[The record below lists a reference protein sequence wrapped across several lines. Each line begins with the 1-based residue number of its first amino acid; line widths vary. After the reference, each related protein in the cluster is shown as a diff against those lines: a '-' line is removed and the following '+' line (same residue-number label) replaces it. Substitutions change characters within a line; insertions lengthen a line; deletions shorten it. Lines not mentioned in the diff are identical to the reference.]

1 MAFKLIN
8 AVEARPGA
16 AIIVDDVSCIVKSN
30 DISKTGKHG
39 HAKCRIEAI
48 GIIDGKKK
56 VFVTGGHER
65 LDVPL
70 INKNKG
76 QVLNITGDT
85 ASIMDLTSYETI
97 DGVPIM
103 PDVKEAG
110 LAEEDQVEYWDI
122 EGTKVIKRK
131 M

>member
-16 AIIVDDVSCIVKSN
+16 AILVDEVPCIVRSN

-48 GIIDGKKK
+48 GIIDGKKR

-65 LDVPL
+65 LDVPM
-70 INKNKG
+70 INKRKA
-76 QVLNITGDT
+76 QVLNVMGDK
-85 ASIMDLTSYETI
+85 ASIMDLESYETI
-97 DGVPIM
+97 EVPMIEELK
-103 PDVKEAG
+103 DQIK
-110 LAEEDQVEYWDI
+110 EEDQVEYWDI
-122 EGTKVIKRK
+122 EGSKIIKRK
-131 M
+131 L

>member
-8 AVEARPGA
+8 AVDARSGST
-16 AIIVDDVSCIVKSN
+16 IIVDGVSCIVRSN

-65 LDVPL
+65 LEVPM

-76 QVLNITGDT
+76 QVLNIIGDT
-85 ASIMDLTSYETI
+85 ANIMDLESFETI
-97 DGVPIM
+97 EGIAIM
-103 PDVKEAG
+103 EDIKEG
-110 LAEEDQVEYWDI
+110 LAEGDQIEYWDI
-122 EGTKVIKRK
+122 EGSKIIKRK
-131 M
+131 F

>member
-1 MAFKLIN
+1 MRICRRA
-8 AVEARPGA
+8 PH
-16 AIIVDDVSCIVKSN
+16 S
-30 DISKTGKHG
+30 TGKHG

-65 LDVPL
+65 LDVPM

-76 QVLNITGDT
+76 QVLNITGET
-85 ASIMDLTSYETI
+85 ASIMDLESYETL

-103 PDVKEAG
+103 EDVKEG
-110 LAEEDQVEYWDI
+110 LGEGDQVEYWDI
-122 EGTKVIKRK
+122 EGTKVIKWK
-131 M
+131 I